1 MPILDIPLHFSK
13 VNIQGNF
20 NANKVQTEY
29 INFSDNNKLM
39 CREQHH
45 LQADY

>member
-1 MPILDIPLHFSK
+1 LDIPLRFSK

-20 NANKVQTEY
+20 NANKIQTEY
-29 INFSDNNKLM
+29 IDFSDNNKLREG
-39 CREQHH
+39 REQHH